1 MRVVEQLRFGCTAKR
16 TVSAPR
22 PSSAPFGGTFP
33 EGKVWGAY
41 RPAAVC
47 NDRRGGRLEMNLE
60 QMIRNYDHAEKEKR
74 N

>member
-1 MRVVEQLRFGCTAKR
+1 MFQCSPALIRLA
-16 TVSAPR
+16 AL
-22 PSSAPFGGTFP
+22 ATFP